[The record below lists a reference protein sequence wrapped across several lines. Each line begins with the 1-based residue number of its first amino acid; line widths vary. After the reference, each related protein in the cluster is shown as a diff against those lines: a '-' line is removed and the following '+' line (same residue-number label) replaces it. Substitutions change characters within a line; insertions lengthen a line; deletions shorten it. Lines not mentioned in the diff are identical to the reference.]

1 MSENLLPQL
10 DALQLD
16 HYELLNLLGF
26 HLGGSCTT
34 EDNSVIYPC
43 KDSYIVKV
51 RSKNDRILSI
61 EPGPGF
67 SKDKFASL
75 KDKIRSTLFDSPGQV
90 IRADILFTSKPVK
103 GCFRATNGQ
112 LQILP
117 APDHAPRPP
126 VTIADHPFILEFP
139 IKSSS
144 DGFVTNNRAM
154 RRALEWTWI
163 LNALLR
169 ASISRIGPRAQHLW
183 GLVPSDPPGA
193 PKQEDVKWVQEYYAI
208 DNLPIQYAD
217 FSPVGTDRIGEILHD
232 EYYNSPFLAADV
244 LVLPDSLSQ
253 MLDKTDRLPFAERQ
267 RFLRAV
273 RWFYAARYLHF
284 HLISSCFVALV
295 CAIESLTPG
304 PEQQIICPECKK
316 DRSPGPT
323 QRFQDFVETYAPTS
337 DPQGRNKKWLYKI
350 RSDLAHGRDL
360 LRFDSSPWDWSLN
373 TTSMTER
380 EALDDLF
387 SIARKIIV
395 NWLRNR

>member
-1 MSENLLPQL
+1 MPENLLAQL
-10 DALQLD
+10 DAPGLD

-26 HLGGSCTT
+26 HFGGSCTT

-43 KDSYIVKV
+43 KDSYIVRV
-51 RSKNDRILSI
+51 RSKNDQILSF

-75 KDKIRSTLFDSPGQV
+75 KDKVRSTLIDSPGQV
-90 IRADILFTSKPVK
+90 IRADILFSSKPVK
-103 GCFRATNGQ
+103 GCFRAASGQ

-169 ASISRIGPRAQHLW
+169 ASISRIGPRFQHLW
-183 GLVPSDPPGA
+183 GLVPSDPPEA

-208 DNLPIQYAD
+208 DDLPIQYAA
-217 FSPVGTDRIGEILHD
+217 FSPQGALRIREIPPD
-232 EYYNSPFLAADV
+232 EYYNSNYILSDD

-253 MLDKTDRLPFAERQ
+253 MLDKTDKLPFAERQ

-295 CAIESLTPG
+295 CAIESLIPEL
-304 PEQQIICPECKK
+304 EQQVICPECKK

-323 QRFQDFVETYAPTS
+323 QRFQDFVETYAPTPDS
-337 DPQGRNKKWLYKI
+337 QERNKKRLYKI